1 MFVYLFKPRV
11 KTSHVLCPKNISIN
25 IRGSSASK
33 WAYVR
38 ICPATP
44 SADRQSRTSRTIG
57 TRRTSRTN
65 RTLLHLPV
73 CPPACVISNNSPLLA
88 SRPLR
93 PRLSLVASAFFLL
106 VGYWAVGG
114 GWWRWTLSGGYLNLC
129 CAHFYELSA
138 IRHKCQHTQR
148 AQRARNLPYLQPP
161 ISSSRPIATLFPAPT
176 THHPPSAATNRL
188 PPLLPTRIS
197 RFLHIALD
205 HVTAHLLCC
214 C

>member
-1 MFVYLFKPRV
+1 MFVYLFKARV

-93 PRLSLVASAFFLL
+93 PRLSLVASAFFF
-106 VGYWAVGG
+106 VGG
-114 GWWRWTLSGGYLNLC
+114 VLGCGWWVVEVDTERG
-129 CAHFYELSA
+129 
-138 IRHKCQHTQR
+138 IPQ
-148 AQRARNLPYLQPP
+148 
-161 ISSSRPIATLFPAPT
+161 
-176 THHPPSAATNRL
+176 
-188 PPLLPTRIS
+188 PLLRT
-197 RFLHIALD
+197 FL
-205 HVTAHLLCC
+205 
-214 C
+214 